1 MSAMESTFAPGCC
14 VNGMCFHTSPAYPCV
29 ILLNF
34 RTRFE
39 ENRKLCDAR
48 RIQELVQAGHDQ
60 VDVALHYQIPYP
72 RPHYVDPGT
81 VGGDND
87 FRRRSSRSNTS
98 ANRTRKVSVQK
109 QFQPR
114 HK

>member
-1 MSAMESTFAPGCC
+1 MALAL
-14 VNGMCFHTSPAYPCV
+14 YRR
-29 ILLNF
+29 ILHIARTWDGGVVEQQWIKREA

-39 ENRKLCDAR
+39 ENRKLRDAR

-98 ANRTRKVSVQK
+98 ANRTRKVGVQK
-109 QFQPR
+109 QFQPKR
-114 HK
+114 K

>member
-1 MSAMESTFAPGCC
+1 MCNTF
-14 VNGMCFHTSPAYPCV
+14 V
-29 ILLNF
+29 NF

-39 ENRKLCDAR
+39 ENRKLRDAR

-98 ANRTRKVSVQK
+98 ANRTRKVGVQK
-109 QFQPR
+109 QFQPKR
-114 HK
+114 K

>member
-1 MSAMESTFAPGCC
+1 MAEARALYRRVLRVARTWEGGYVEQQWIRREA
-14 VNGMCFHTSPAYPCV
+14 
-29 ILLNF
+29 

-39 ENRKLCDAR
+39 EQRAITDAR
-48 RIQELVQAGHDQ
+48 RIRELVQAGHDQ

-87 FRRRSSRSNTS
+87 FRRRSTRSNTS
-98 ANRTRKVSVQK
+98 LGRTSKRGVQK